1 MELMMDFVIPID
13 AINHKPAKAAPIA
26 R

>member
-13 AINHKPAKAAPIA
+13 EINQKPAKAAPIA

>member
-1 MELMMDFVIPID
+1 MELMMEFVIPID
-13 AINHKPAKAAPIA
+13 FINQKPAKAAPIT